1 MDSVDHEYVDCPV
14 LSSWTKCS
22 SHHTVEVQLVL
33 LQVFIEGRI
42 CINILLHHS
51 SMVWSIL
58 KQGHHFVLCFLVER
72 FADLSV
78 QFPLH
83 DDTKNLPR
91 MNPISDP
98 SANIPDS
105 VKMYSVPDS
114 CIYVPKAPYKA
125 ISKWKF
131 PRRISRLSKS
141 GASRDCIE

>member
-1 MDSVDHEYVDCPV
+1 MDSVDHDYVDCPV
-14 LSSWTKCS
+14 LSRWTKCS

-58 KQGHHFVLCFLVER
+58 KQGHHFVLCFLVES
-72 FADLSV
+72 FAELSV

-131 PRRISRLSKS
+131 PRRISRL
-141 GASRDCIE
+141 CI